1 MGTRTKYKKKKKKQ
15 KNQQPP
21 TWKMAEAKIANGPL
35 FRLLQHAYIHCNDD
49 YPMAKDDWAYVTST
63 AGVYLN
69 PRRTASVGE
78 WEYII
83 SHCLLHL
90 GFGHISQER
99 QNDIVWNQACDY
111 IVDKF
116 LKDSHIGSPPPEFQ
130 AEYPCVI
137 KDEEQVYAWL
147 KEHPEIPAKQTFST
161 MTHGRL
167 GMRWERDSRIDFTVV
182 FARSLQESM
191 KDALRVSTGLP
202 PQRQKKTQADSV
214 HEARDWFI
222 SSYPLLGALAASFR
236 IVDDWETVHRMGIS
250 VAAISPQLQE
260 IYINPYCKY
269 NTAEWRFIL
278 AHEYLH
284 AALRH
289 DVRCDGR
296 NPQLWNVACDFVVN
310 SWLVEMCIG
319 DMPEN
324 LLYDPKFSGM
334 SVEDVYDQ
342 LSMDIRYY
350 QALNTGDMLYGD
362 DAWWDSLDGAARD
375 AFFQNALRQGL
386 AYHEEHSRGYLPA
399 SLIEEIH
406 AIDRPPIRW
415 DVELAKWFDA
425 QFAPLEIHRT
435 YSRMSRRQS
444 SCPDIPRP
452 AWHRPEDLIEQR
464 IFGVLLD
471 TSGSMDRSLLAAA
484 LGSIASYSEA
494 RDVKSVRVVFCDAA
508 PYDKGIMH
516 PDEIAGN
523 VKVRGRGGT
532 VLQPGIDLLDNDP
545 KFPKDAPLLI
555 ITDGMCDRL
564 VLHGRKH
571 AFLIPN
577 GRHLPFVPKGPVFRL
592 R

>member
-1 MGTRTKYKKKKKKQ
+1 
-15 KNQQPP
+15 
-21 TWKMAEAKIANGPL
+21 MAEAKIANGPL

-202 PQRQKKTQADSV
+202 PQRQNKTQADSV

-250 VAAISPQLQE
+250 VAAICPQLQE

-289 DVRCDGR
+289 D
-296 NPQLWNVACDFVVN
+296 
-310 SWLVEMCIG
+310 
-319 DMPEN
+319 
-324 LLYDPKFSGM
+324 
-334 SVEDVYDQ
+334 
-342 LSMDIRYY
+342 
-350 QALNTGDMLYGD
+350 
-362 DAWWDSLDGAARD
+362 DGAARD
-375 AFFQNALRQGL
+375 AFFRNALRQGL
-386 AYHEEHSRGYLPA
+386 AYHEEHNRGYLPA

-452 AWHRPEDLIEQR
+452 AWHQPEDLIEQR

-508 PYDKGIMH
+508 PYDQGIMH